1 MKKTYL
7 QFIVAALAAL
17 ALMRAPAQEIRE
29 GLRRPRAA
37 STNEQVSVGIQQV
50 TVDADQLEYFQAQHV
65 VVGRGHVVI
74 ERGKERMLADYVKV
88 HTDTQV
94 AEARGNITLDRE
106 GAVWRGEDLV
116 YNFRTHQGDFGA
128 FVAFYDPFF
137 VRAEESKRV
146 STNEFVLHNAT
157 LTTCDGD
164 EPQFKMRAGEAHIL
178 DGATLKAYNA
188 VPYLFGVPFFW
199 LPYWE
204 RSLDPEMATFY
215 LVPGYSSRLGAF
227 ALAGLGYRL
236 GDGVRGITRLDEF
249 SHRGTG
255 VGQDI
260 LWKDT
265 TPAKSYEGQLRGY
278 WIDDANPFFHED
290 SEVREG
296 TTKNERY
303 RLQLRH
309 SQTLSDRDA
318 MMVEANYLSDP
329 YVMEDFFDSE
339 YRNQVQPENR
349 LSLMHRGD
357 GYSAGLLANARLND
371 FYENINRLP
380 EANFEVNQMKLG
392 DTPLY
397 YESQNTAGFLQHVYP
412 PILPTNAPPSPANY
426 DAFRF
431 DTVHTIYYPTR
442 NFDFLNITPRIRYE
456 GTFYS
461 QTHTTTITTNLT
473 AITTPVIT
481 PTGTNSVL
489 TTTNAITQTLLEN
502 GAGLRNLPQFGVESS
517 FKAFKVLDD
526 GPTGIG
532 RDVGLRHVAEPYIN
546 YTLQP
551 TPNLEPG
558 DLPQFDAVDALDMED
573 DIQLGMRNKLQ
584 TKRRGYVHNL
594 VDADVYTYYRFQNAP
609 GTTNAFADI
618 TTLTRLRPVDWLMVD
633 FDATFNEYTSEF
645 DTFNTQIALLD
656 EDESRLALEYRY
668 TKDSNSLISTELLL
682 FPHDRW
688 SFRLYGRYDIENSQ
702 MQEHSYLV
710 QHKDDCLIIGCGLR
724 RLENETMFYVQLSLS
739 AFPQMAMNLGQ

>member
-1 MKKTYL
+1 MKTTHFHL
-7 QFIVAALAAL
+7 IAVALAVLAL
-17 ALMRAPAQEIRE
+17 ARAPAQEIRE

-37 STNEQVSVGIQQV
+37 TTNEQASVGIERV
-50 TVDADQLEYFQAQHV
+50 TVDADQLEYLQEQHIII
-65 VVGRGHVVI
+65 GRGHVVI
-74 ERGKERMLADYVKV
+74 ERGRERMLADFVKV
-88 HTDTQV
+88 HTDTEQ

-128 FVAFYDPFF
+128 FVAYYDPFF
-137 VRAEESKRV
+137 VRADDAKRV
-146 STNEFVLHNAT
+146 STNEFVLHNT
-157 LTTCDGD
+157 TITTCDGD
-164 EPQFKMRAGEAHIL
+164 DPQFKMLAGEAHIL
-178 DGATLKAYNA
+178 NGSTLKAYNA
-188 VPYLFGVPFFW
+188 VPYLYGIPFFW

-204 RSLDPEMATFY
+204 RSLDPEIVTFY
-215 LVPGYSSRLGAF
+215 LVPGYSSRMGAF
-227 ALAGLGYRL
+227 ALTGVGYRL
-236 GDGVRGITRLDEF
+236 GDGVRGVTRVDEF

-265 TPAKSYEGQLRGY
+265 APEKKYDGALRGY

-290 SEVREG
+290 NEVREG

-303 RLQLRH
+303 RVQVRH
-309 SQTLSDRDA
+309 AQTLSDRDA
-318 MMVEANYLSDP
+318 MMMEANYLSDP
-329 YVMEDFFDSE
+329 YVMEDFFDTE

-349 LSLMHRGD
+349 LSVMHRGD
-357 GYSAGLLANARLND
+357 AYSAGLLANARLNN

-380 EANFEVNQMKLG
+380 EANFEINQLKLG
-392 DTPLY
+392 NTPLY

-412 PILPTNAPPSPANY
+412 AATDTNSTPPANY

-442 NFDFLNITPRIRYE
+442 NFDFLNIIPRVRYE

-461 QTHTTTITTNLT
+461 QTHTLVNTTNLT
-473 AITTPVIT
+473 VISTPVIT
-481 PTGTNSVL
+481 PTGTNTVL
-489 TTTNAITQTLLEN
+489 TTTNTLSQTLRDN
-502 GAGLRNLPQFGVESS
+502 GSGLRNLPQFGVESS

-546 YTLQP
+546 YTYQP

-558 DLPQFDAVDALDMED
+558 DLPQFDAVDALDMEN

-594 VDADVYTYYRFQNAP
+594 VDADVYTYYRFENAP
-609 GTTNAFADI
+609 GTTNQFSDVY
-618 TTLTRLRPVDWLMVD
+618 TLTRLRPVDWLMLD
-633 FDATFNEYTSEF
+633 FDASFNPYTSAF
-645 DTFNTQIALLD
+645 DTFNTQLALLD
-656 EDESRLALEYRY
+656 EDESRIAIEHRY
-668 TKDSNSLISTELLL
+668 TKDSNNLLSLELLL

-702 MQEHSYLV
+702 VQEHSYLV
-710 QHKDDCLIIGCGLR
+710 QHKNDCLTVGVGLR